1 LGILCDFLEEEEKK
15 EGKRRRREGERR
27 EEEGGGERD
36 RERKRKEGRER
47 REEKGEERRGGKRR
61 GESSKTETCEN
72 TNDCAGNSHKDTFT
86 KCPHRFTTINAAVGT
101 DPRASLDFQITKKQ
115 GLNFIYA
122 QQSLVLSTFEFSDL
136 GCGSL

>member
-1 LGILCDFLEEEEKK
+1 VTSWKK
-15 EGKRRRREGERR
+15 GKRRKERGEGERER
-27 EEEGGGERD
+27 GGR
-36 RERKRKEGRER
+36 RKEGERGIEREREKKGEREEKRRER
-47 REEKGEERRGGKRR
+47 RGEDGREEKRR